1 MKVIPQS
8 QTLNLHFH
16 EKYVII
22 IPIFPNERTF
32 PMKTDFFRGLRHG
45 IPIALGYISVSFGFG
60 IMAVRAG
67 LSPLAAVMIS
77 VTNLTSAGQAAGV
90 SVIAAG
96 GTLIEMAATQFVI
109 NIRYSLM
116 GFSLSQK
123 LDHKFNTPHRMAAA
137 FGITD
142 EIFAVASAQPHE
154 LSPSYMYGLIFAGFS
169 GWSLGTLFGAL
180 AGQVLP
186 QMLTDAMGLVLYGMF
201 LAIIIP
207 PAKKK
212 KSVLTVI
219 LIAAGLSVLF
229 KYALTFVSGGF
240 AVIISGIIASA
251 VAAVLFPVKD
261 GEV

>member
-1 MKVIPQS
+1 MK
-8 QTLNLHFH
+8 N
-16 EKYVII
+16 
-22 IPIFPNERTF
+22 
-32 PMKTDFFRGLRHG
+32 DFLIGLKHG
-45 IPIALGYISVSFGFG
+45 IPIALGYLSVSFGFG

-96 GTLIEMAATQFVI
+96 GSLLEMAATQFVI

-123 LDHKFNTPHRMAAA
+123 LNYKFNTFHRMAAA

-142 EIFAVASAQPHE
+142 EIFAVASARPYE
-154 LSPSYMYGLIFAGFS
+154 LSPSYMYGLILAGFS

-186 QMLTDAMGLVLYGMF
+186 QILTDAMGLVLYGMF

-212 KSVLTVI
+212 KSVLAVI
-219 LIAAGLSVLF
+219 LIAAGFSTLF
-229 KYALTFVSGGF
+229 RYLLTFISGGF
-240 AVIISGIIASA
+240 AIIISG
-251 VAAVLFPVKD
+251 AAAAALCALLFPVKD
-261 GEV
+261 GEA